1 VRLLIA
7 KSLFM
12 RYIISREFIMTT
24 VLTKETPLDI
34 GIDGECPIC
43 AQNRD
48 PETGT
53 PRYNAK
59 ALAAIEEGRAMLR
72 GEIPANWH
80 KPEELEQVW
89 KELLED

>member
-1 VRLLIA
+1 MTSLLP
-7 KSLFM
+7 
-12 RYIISREFIMTT
+12 
-24 VLTKETPLDI
+24 KETTPDI

-48 PETGT
+48 PVTGN

-72 GEIPANWH
+72 GEIPAKRH
-80 KPEELEQVW
+80 KPEELEQVL